1 MRLSRKAPTAL
12 DDQQLFE
19 SRERPDL
26 TFNQTTVVGAGNGPR
41 PVGRDDMRSTLV
53 AIALTVAPLAS
64 AFAQSPQIVDVSH
77 EPRHH
82 LVLSNAYVRVFNV
95 IVAAHTTTLI
105 HRHDRDYLYV
115 TLGNA
120 DIAAQKVNDTAVKLS
135 LHDGEVRFAAGG
147 FAHSAAVTGDS
158 DFHNT
163 TIELLKPASHLQQCT
178 VSCAEPAPCSVARGG
193 ACPTVTRDFGADQ
206 WTAVSVTLP
215 PAGRLELVD
224 GAGPALVVAV
234 SGVVLARGGPASGDA
249 PIRGG
254 PGTLGWVSASPRPG
268 DDGHSGAARTLINE
282 SKVPARF
289 VMVEFRN
296 AA

>member
-1 MRLSRKAPTAL
+1 MRRILL
-12 DDQQLFE
+12 
-19 SRERPDL
+19 
-26 TFNQTTVVGAGNGPR
+26 VGGLVMGLA
-41 PVGRDDMRSTLV
+41 MRV
-53 AIALTVAPLAS
+53 
-64 AFAQSPQIVDVSH
+64 FAQAPQIVDVSH

-163 TIELLKPASHLQQCT
+163 TIELLKPATHLQQCT
-178 VSCAEPAPCSVARGG
+178 VSCAEPAACSVTRGG
-193 ACPTVTRDFGADQ
+193 ACPAVTRDFGADQ

-224 GAGPALVVAV
+224 GAGAVLVVAV
-234 SGVVLARGGPASGDA
+234 SGVALARGGPASGDA

-268 DDGHSGAARTLINE
+268 ADGHTGAARTLINA